1 MKRKKDDLDDTQEK
15 RHERAKNTQ
24 DDSQV
29 KVRIVS
35 GENEDVRQEK
45 ADNEGGAQVTDK
57 ADDSDVKEK
66 AAETGAEAAKKEE
79 DKEEEESDRYL
90 RLAAEF
96 DNYRKRTAREF
107 GELITMANS
116 RLLKE
121 LIEIK
126 DNFERALEGEVQGDL
141 EAYRKGVELI
151 YNQLTELLQKENVEP
166 IEAVGKPFDP
176 NYHEAI
182 MQQESDEYDEGIVAG
197 EMQKGYRLG
206 DRVLRHTRVIVS
218 AGERNNQQDENAN
231 K

>member
-1 MKRKKDDLDDTQEK
+1 MDRKKDDLDNTQEG
-15 RHERAKNTQ
+15 RNEPAKDTQ

-45 ADNEGGAQVTDK
+45 ADIEKGAEVTDK
-57 ADDSDVKEK
+57 ADDSDVKE
-66 AAETGAEAAKKEE
+66 TGAEPAKKEE
-79 DKEEEESDRYL
+79 DKEEEEKEDESERYL

-126 DNFERALEGEVQGDL
+126 DNFERALEGEVRGDL

-182 MQQESDEYDEGIVAG
+182 MQQESDKYDEGIVAG

-218 AGERNNQQDENAN
+218 TGERSDRQNEKEDE
-231 K
+231 